1 MVKEPMME
9 IERLKDQLKEA
20 DSNLDKAFSEVKKSI
35 GDEKNNLF
43 PIEKCKSDQE
53 NARKNWSQANAEV
66 QRIRKQLREF
76 GVRI

>member
-1 MVKEPMME
+1 ME
-9 IERLKDQLKEA
+9 IERLKDQLKKA

-43 PIEKCKSDQE
+43 SIEKCKSDQE
-53 NARKNWSQANAEV
+53 NARNNWSQANAEV
-66 QRIRKQLREF
+66 QHIRKQLREF